1 MLLEIKG
8 KIENIKPMKKLFPD
22 QKIVENLNYL
32 KKGNDKLK
40 RSLERFSN
48 VSTKK
53 ELDKYMRLILEDK
66 PKVNEANTRDLLKK
80 LLKTK

>member
-1 MLLEIKG
+1 MLLEIKD

-48 VSTKK
+48 VSTK
-53 ELDKYMRLILEDK
+53 
-66 PKVNEANTRDLLKK
+66 
-80 LLKTK
+80 